1 MAAHLAARG
10 FRLLRRVVVVRAVG
24 RPVRGPA
31 RRATLRATGGTA
43 AGPSYR
49 RPAAEP
55 HVRRPTVQTRGPN
68 PARVALH
75 RWRRLVLYDAP
86 RVDRD
91 TSARFRQH
99 ATVHRARRA
108 VLGPVSAEPV
118 YPVVVRSGT
127 AAAASNSS
135 PSMSRA
141 SGVRCE
147 STPTHPMQSGP
158 SSKSTS
164 RVGTF
169 RSPP

>member
-31 RRATLRATGGTA
+31 RRATPRATGGTA
-43 AGPSYR
+43 AGPGYR
-49 RPAAEP
+49 RPGAETY
-55 HVRRPTVQTRGPN
+55 VRRPTVQTRGPN

-147 STPTHPMQSGP
+147 APRRTP
-158 SSKSTS
+158 
-164 RVGTF
+164 
-169 RSPP
+169 RSPGRVEGRLVAS